1 MRTVKLVNRSKQ
13 TVLGEA
19 VEVTDSAR
27 TRRRGLLGRTGLER
41 GTGLWIVP
49 TEAVHTFWMKFT
61 IDLVFLN
68 RKKRVTKVVH
78 RLKPW
83 RLAGSLRASSVVELP
98 AGAAEESHTE
108 AGDEI
113 EVEEHDVEKFRGVAQ
128 PDIDFLCL
136 ISVN

>member
-1 MRTVKLVNRSKQ
+1 
-13 TVLGEA
+13 
-19 VEVTDSAR
+19 
-27 TRRRGLLGRTGLER
+27 
-41 GTGLWIVP
+41 
-49 TEAVHTFWMKFT
+49 MKFA

-98 AGAAEESHTE
+98 AGAAEESGTE

-113 EVEEHDVEKFRGVAQ
+113 EVEEHEAEKFLESR
-128 PDIDFLCL
+128 
-136 ISVN
+136 NTT